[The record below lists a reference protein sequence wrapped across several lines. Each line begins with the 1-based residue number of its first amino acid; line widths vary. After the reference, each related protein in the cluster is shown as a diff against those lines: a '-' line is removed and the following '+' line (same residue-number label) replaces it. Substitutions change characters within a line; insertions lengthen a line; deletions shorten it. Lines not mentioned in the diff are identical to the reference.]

1 MGLSARDLLD
11 KSSLNKPPFGEVWR
25 EDAVGYYV
33 RGSLLAEACAEQPPV
48 RC

>member
-11 KSSLNKPPFGEVWR
+11 KSYRKKPSFEEIWKK
-25 EDAVGYYV
+25 DAVGYYV
-33 RGSLLAEACAEQPPV
+33 RRLLLTKAGAERRLV